1 MGALIAKWSLH
12 LTFEHWY
19 ATPWAQRSILGDYYS
34 FLAQSLHQ
42 QSTFREDRENEAEK
56 PIINTIICKEVVE
69 ICVVY
74 ESLLKMENK
83 IIYKKALYLVK
94 YCASVVH

>member
-1 MGALIAKWSLH
+1 M
-12 LTFEHWY
+12 
-19 ATPWAQRSILGDYYS
+19 
-34 FLAQSLHQ
+34 
-42 QSTFREDRENEAEK
+42 NEAEK

-94 YCASVVH
+94 YCASVAH